1 MVHFAFYG
9 YVLEEI
15 LVFYGY
21 VLEEILAFH
30 GYVLEKCRLFAPSN
44 QSLMKYVRV
53 VAVAFPPQQEEWH
66 FYWSSFAYV

>member
-1 MVHFAFYG
+1 MAFLFRVHSKRAVQIHSKRAVHFAFHG

-21 VLEEILAFH
+21 VLEEILVFY

-44 QSLMKYVRV
+44 QSLTRIAV
-53 VAVAFPPQQEEWH
+53 V
-66 FYWSSFAYV
+66 